1 MHLVKKDI
9 KIWILSTLTFSTLV
23 HTLDAAIAFLSNNQP
38 QLPKIYPLIG
48 EYLVQV
54 PTDIYLYTLVAIT
67 LAMWGLTCVVAF
79 NNPLE
84 TFLSMTLTGAQEQNE
99 AEKQLMD
106 EHSNF
111 FDLMYETMEE
121 SRKELGHTN
130 DLVRNLR
137 SEIKDM
143 QKMKETFEMTRA
155 ELVGLKKQ
163 VSMLEEK
170 LIFPLLCK
178 ACGKPLRAD
187 FSICP
192 YCGLEINIKH
202 ETVVCEPN
210 FHP

>member
-38 QLPKIYPLIG
+38 QLPKIYPVIG
-48 EYLVQV
+48 EYLTQV
-54 PTDIYLYTLVAIT
+54 RIDIYLYTLVAVT
-67 LAMWGLTCVVAF
+67 VAMWGLTCLIAF
-79 NNPLE
+79 DNPLE
-84 TFLSMTLTGAQEQNE
+84 TFLSKTLTDAQEQTE
-99 AEKQLMD
+99 EEKQLID
-106 EHSNF
+106 EHSSF

-121 SRKELGHTN
+121 SKKELGHTN

-163 VSMLEEK
+163 VGMLEEK

-202 ETVVCEPN
+202 DAVVCEPN